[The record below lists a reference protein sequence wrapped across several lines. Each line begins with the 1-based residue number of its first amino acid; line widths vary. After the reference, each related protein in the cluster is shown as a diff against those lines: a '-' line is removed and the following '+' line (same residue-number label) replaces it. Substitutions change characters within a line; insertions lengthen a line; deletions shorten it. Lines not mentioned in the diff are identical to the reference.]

1 MSDRSALPPEAT
13 GAHLDKRHQ
22 VADGAGEGS
31 GVALGPPLLQEHT
44 ELLGG
49 ARSFLEQ
56 RAGGGDE
63 RLDVRTVGTVGAQ
76 AAV

>member
-1 MSDRSALPPEAT
+1 
-13 GAHLDKRHQ
+13 

-56 RAGGGDE
+56 RAAGGDE
-63 RLDVRTVGTVGAQ
+63 RLDVHRLDVRTVGTVGAQ